1 MSSSPDQVTGH
12 HPEMLRYRSRGGPD
26 SLRTT
31 MLRHP
36 DIPAIVE
43 DEVLAIN
50 VPSWHNSCRRPSAQ
64 ELEALYEVSPGYL
77 EVEEAIEEDRPG
89 IPRDRS
95 MSLPSVQQN
104 FKLIKSVAF
113 NIPNNQR

>member
-12 HPEMLRYRSRGGPD
+12 HPKMLRYRGRGGPD
-26 SLRTT
+26 SFRT

-43 DEVLAIN
+43 DKVLAIKA
-50 VPSWHNSCRRPSAQ
+50 PSGHNSRRRPSAQ
-64 ELEALYEVSPGYL
+64 ELEELYEVSPGYL
-77 EVEEAIEEDRPG
+77 EVEEAMEEDRPG

-113 NIPNNQR
+113 NIPINER